1 MFSTSFF
8 AYFVSRF
15 CSSALDGIS
24 FDLFVFLQEGKTYR
38 TLQKLT
44 NVQVTKVASGLKDT
58 RPDFNTKE
66 NRKIVYINPA
76 TGAKIDYKV
85 VFPEDVQHN
94 RYANIQLSSILFFT

>member
-94 RYANIQLSSILFFT
+94 RYANIQLDSILFFT